1 MLCTWIEVF
10 FVTEMACIPWDFK
23 YFFFR
28 FSSPTY
34 PMKKFQEILTSTWE
48 PDDSS
53 PGAKCILLCV
63 LCTLCSALIYTT
75 VKNVM
80 CEIIPSG
87 PNAFFGNCAESRMPC
102 VRYNINSRTTIQ
114 PVFANFFAPVLTS
127 DLLNVKRIWREL
139 LYHLSFIFKRHF
151 MLMRFE

>member
-1 MLCTWIEVF
+1 
-10 FVTEMACIPWDFK
+10 MACIPQDFNLLCIFK

-63 LCTLCSALIYTT
+63 LCTLCSLIYTT
-75 VKNVM
+75 VKNVL

-114 PVFANFFAPVLTS
+114 PVFAIFFAPVLTS
-127 DLLNVKRIWREL
+127 DLLNVKRIWREENF
-139 LYHLSFIFKRHF
+139 YIIANSFLMRHF
-151 MLMRFE
+151 M